1 MQGSSGPAGGGDQ
14 GADDLGAFA
23 VFEPHAGETRARG
36 FDCRAAGDPPSTDFP
51 SIMTD
56 EAVDRVV
63 EDRWRKQQELERG
76 KEKPDP
82 WPIIE
87 RAFPRIAATIR
98 DQWGKRALDDYLSKL
113 VVDDRGTRQGF
124 PLEVLSA
131 IMEVARL
138 HAAQHRF
145 SRPICPWETDV
156 RESKWWNRR

>member
-1 MQGSSGPAGGGDQ
+1 MEGSSGPAGGGDQ
-14 GADDLGAFA
+14 VADELDAFA
-23 VFEPHAGETRARG
+23 VFDPHAGEARVRG
-36 FDCRAAGDPPSTDFP
+36 FDPRAAANPPVTDFP
-51 SIMTD
+51 SIMSH
-56 EAVDRVV
+56 EAVDHVV
-63 EDRWRKQQELERG
+63 ETRWRKQQELDRG

-98 DQWGKRALDDYLSKL
+98 KDWGKRALDDYFSKL
-113 VVDDRGTRQGF
+113 VVDERGSRQGF

-138 HAAQHRF
+138 HAAQHQF
-145 SRPICPWETDV
+145 KRPICPWEADV